1 MFNYFNEEKLKIDP
15 KSEVSESLKTAH
27 FLEFENLLQVWSKE
41 KIMKVISWDLRLK
54 LWIVVLVLLLN

>member
-27 FLEFENLLQVWSKE
+27 FLEFENLLQVWS
-41 KIMKVISWDLRLK
+41 
-54 LWIVVLVLLLN
+54 